1 MTKETTKGT
10 ETLQALLYLTGCAV
24 NGIVPQRERIQ
35 DVDLDAVFRLSD
47 RQSLL
52 TLACYAVASACG
64 GSLPKEE
71 NLHGWDIN
79 NQLLTYRSVLMNEE
93 LARLLDYLESNGIW
107 YMPMKGAVL
116 QDLYPARETR
126 QMGDFDVLFDR
137 NHRPKVRQ
145 WFVDNGYEVGGYGT
159 RLHDEYTKK
168 PFFHFEMHVA
178 MLWYSPGTKWAEYYD
193 NVESRLIADSGKTYG
208 RHFSDEDLYIHVVT
222 HGYRHHIYGG
232 TGIRLL
238 LDCYVLMKKK
248 GSGMDWEYVD
258 RELATI
264 GTADFEKKVR
274 HLCKALF
281 ANPET
286 FTLSALTQE
295 ESDFLESFAIA
306 GTYGSQEV
314 LVRNMVQNNSTM
326 QKMKYAWSR
335 LFPNKEFMKYNYPF
349 FRRHTWL
356 LPAGYVYRII
366 TRIKANHEHLASEI
380 RALTKF

>member
-1 MTKETTKGT
+1 MEKTKVSETV
-10 ETLQALLYLTGCAV
+10 QALLYLTGCAV
-24 NGIVPQRERIQ
+24 NDMVPQRERLEG
-35 DVDLDAVFRLSD
+35 VDLDAVLALSD

-52 TLACYAVASACG
+52 TLTHCAVKCAYG
-64 GSLPKEE
+64 GTFPKDEI
-71 NLHGWDIN
+71 LRGWDVN
-79 NQLLTYRSVLMNEE
+79 NELLTYRSQLMNQE
-93 LARLLDYLESNGIW
+93 LTRLLDYLERNGIW

-116 QDLYPARETR
+116 QDLYPTRETR

-137 NHRPKVRQ
+137 NHQPKVRQ
-145 WFVDNGYEVGGYGT
+145 WFVDNGYEVEGYGT
-159 RLHDEYTKK
+159 RLNDGYTKK

-193 NVESRLIADSGKTYG
+193 NVESRLIPDSDSSFGC
-208 RHFSDEDLYIHVVT
+208 HFSDEDLYIHIVT
-222 HGYRHHIYGG
+222 HGYRHHIHAG

-238 LDCYVLMKKK
+238 LDCYVLIKSK

-274 HLCKALF
+274 HLCQALF
-281 ANPET
+281 AHPET
-286 FTLSALTQE
+286 MRLEELTQE
-295 ESDFLESFAIA
+295 ERDFLESFAIA
-306 GTYGSQEV
+306 GTYGSLEV

-335 LFPNKEFMKYNYPF
+335 LFPNREFMKYNYPF

-356 LPAGYVYRII
+356 LPAGYIYRLI
-366 TRIKANHEHLASEI
+366 TRIKVNHKHLASEI
-380 RALTKF
+380 RALKKY